1 MGQHPEFA
9 VVDVETTGLSAAKH
23 DRIIEIA
30 IIRVDG
36 SGGIIDEYSTLVN
49 PKRDVGSTQ
58 IHGLSAG
65 QLKNAPEFIDIAGDV
80 LHRVAGAVLAAHNAI
95 FDLSFL
101 KSEFGRV
108 GVALPD
114 AACLCTMKLAGAIG
128 CSLPSRRLADLCRFF
143 GIENHREHS
152 ALDDARATANVLF
165 ACLRKCRR
173 RLPLSISDLDDL
185 GVRGQILERSAWP
198 TLPVSGRTYARETQ
212 ALASSRPSSF
222 IAQLIPR
229 LPLDTSRR
237 PEINQYFALLDQVLE
252 DRRVTSSEAE
262 SLATLAIQLGLSR
275 TLAVEA
281 HELYLRE
288 LVRIANA
295 DGFVSESEKSDINDV
310 RKLLDISE
318 DRYLS
323 IMAEE
328 VLPGCDIAK
337 SHSAPANLISRQL
350 QNKSVCFTG
359 ELRCSVNG
367 RPATRDYAEAVASSA
382 GMIIKQGVVKSLD
395 YLVVAD
401 PDSMSGKAEK
411 ARRYGV
417 RIIAEPAFWHMLGV
431 GTD

>member
-1 MGQHPEFA
+1 
-9 VVDVETTGLSAAKH
+9 
-23 DRIIEIA
+23 
-30 IIRVDG
+30 
-36 SGGIIDEYSTLVN
+36 
-49 PKRDVGSTQ
+49 
-58 IHGLSAG
+58 
-65 QLKNAPEFIDIAGDV
+65 
-80 LHRVAGAVLAAHNAI
+80 
-95 FDLSFL
+95 
-101 KSEFGRV
+101 
-108 GVALPD
+108 
-114 AACLCTMKLAGAIG
+114 
-128 CSLPSRRLADLCRFF
+128 
-143 GIENHREHS
+143 
-152 ALDDARATANVLF
+152 
-165 ACLRKCRR
+165 
-173 RLPLSISDLDDL
+173 
-185 GVRGQILERSAWP
+185 
-198 TLPVSGRTYARETQ
+198 
-212 ALASSRPSSF
+212 
-222 IAQLIPR
+222 LIPR